1 MKNRT
6 MQEVVAEY
14 NSLTGQNIKRFAT
27 VEVGEKR
34 IALAKASKPV
44 PQSKVKCPIVIKDAK
59 PVKAKAEPHGHKQ
72 RITVD
77 GVPHRSVFMAFES
90 LGLPITKHIKFRAK
104 LKASGKETFEH
115 EGKKYHFVNVKQESL
130 V

>member
-1 MKNRT
+1 MNKRT
-6 MQEVVAEY
+6 MQDVVAEY

-27 VEVGEKR
+27 VEIGEKR

-44 PQSKVKCPIVIKDAK
+44 PQPKVKPTAPKMEKPAK
-59 PVKAKAEPHGHKQ
+59 VKAEARGHKQ

-77 GVPHRSVFMAFES
+77 GTPHRSVAEAFDA
-90 LGLPITKHIKFRAK
+90 LGLPMGKHIKFRAK

-115 EGKKYHFVNVKQESL
+115 EGKKYHFVNIKQESL

>member
-1 MKNRT
+1 MKVRT

-14 NSLTGQNIKRFAT
+14 NSLTCQNIKRFAT

-44 PQSKVKCPIVIKDAK
+44 PQPKVKRSIVIKEDK
-59 PVKAKAEPHGHKQ
+59 PVKATPHGHKQ

-77 GVPHRSVFMAFES
+77 GTPHRSVAEAFAA
-90 LGLPITKHIKFRAK
+90 LGFPMCKHIRFRSK
-104 LKASGKETFEH
+104 LKASGKEIFEH
-115 EGKKYHFVNVKQESL
+115 EGKKYHFVNVKQQSS